1 MSNTTPQELP
11 EYLKNSQIYSL
22 YLILEAMEPEPDDAD
37 DERMTLI
44 YELVDDAKL
53 LQCSPEEVLEG
64 RKSAAKPVG
73 DISVAVNTSFKK

>member
-1 MSNTTPQELP
+1 MSQELP
-11 EYLKNSQIYSL
+11 DYLKNSQIYSL

-37 DERMTLI
+37 DKRMQLI

-64 RKSAAKPVG
+64 RKAVANPAG
-73 DISVAVNTSFKK
+73 DIPVAVNTSFKK